1 MGNWIQLLAQ
11 LVASI
16 LERAFGTKPNT
27 LLTITGI
34 IGGVAAIL
42 AALPSSV
49 IPAKYQPY
57 LISAAGFFSVLAGA
71 LGYGK
76 GTTPPPLAPPLNQT
90 NVKPLSPRFNCHP
103 YVKRLAAGVPT
114 ASGAWEVDDL
124 CAAYEWPTGLKGG
137 GTIGI
142 VELGGGWVQSDI
154 DAYFQSIDQPSP
166 SLTDVSVDGTKNSPG
181 NDNDMEVALDI
192 EVAGAA
198 YFVATGKPATIRVYW
213 SQDIASAVAKA
224 SKDGCAVCS
233 ISWGA
238 DEAAWGSEA
247 CKQMDAAAKAATD
260 AGMVVFAASGDND
273 SSDGGRN
280 AANVDCPASCPH
292 VVGCGGTSKTASSET
307 VWNNN
312 PGKTDGSGTGGGYST
327 IFPAQAWQVDIP
339 PAPKGLGRMV
349 PDLAANADPDTGYLI
364 FQGGQQQIVGGTSA
378 VAPLYA
384 GLFAAWGRK
393 VGFISTRLWDHP
405 ASFTLITTGG
415 NGQYEAGPKPSP
427 CTGLGVPIGKK
438 LSQIF

>member
-1 MGNWIQLLAQ
+1 MVHCKSHTYFRFPRIVN
-11 LVASI
+11 
-16 LERAFGTKPNT
+16 
-27 LLTITGI
+27 
-34 IGGVAAIL
+34 
-42 AALPSSV
+42 PS
-49 IPAKYQPY
+49 
-57 LISAAGFFSVLAGA
+57 
-71 LGYGK
+71 
-76 GTTPPPLAPPLNQT
+76 TWT
-90 NVKPLSPRFNCHP
+90 
-103 YVKRLAAGVPT
+103 VP
-114 ASGAWEVDDL
+114 DI

-260 AGMVVFAASGDND
+260 AGIAQRHARTWWDAAA
-273 SSDGGRN
+273 RRRQQ
-280 AANVDCPASCPH
+280 AARRFGITTPA
-292 VVGCGGTSKTASSET
+292 KRTALEL
-307 VWNNN
+307 
-312 PGKTDGSGTGGGYST
+312 
-327 IFPAQAWQVDIP
+327 AADIP
-339 PAPKGLGRMV
+339 PFSRLRLGR
-349 PDLAANADPDTGYLI
+349 
-364 FQGGQQQIVGGTSA
+364 
-378 VAPLYA
+378 
-384 GLFAAWGRK
+384 
-393 VGFISTRLWDHP
+393 
-405 ASFTLITTGG
+405 
-415 NGQYEAGPKPSP
+415 
-427 CTGLGVPIGKK
+427 
-438 LSQIF
+438 